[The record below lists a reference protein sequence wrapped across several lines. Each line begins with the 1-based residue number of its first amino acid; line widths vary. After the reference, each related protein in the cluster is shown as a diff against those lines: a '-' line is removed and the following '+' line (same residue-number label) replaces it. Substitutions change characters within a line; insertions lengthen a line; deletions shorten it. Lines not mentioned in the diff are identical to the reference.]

1 MKAFAVTATIVRTDE
16 AGYTGAAQVPTFYLL
31 ASVQGLLSEDAAAEV
46 AGRIL
51 NRPDA
56 SVHIT
61 AVQVEIG
68 ATYCHA
74 HGTFDC
80 PFEFEAVA

>member
-1 MKAFAVTATIVRTDE
+1 MKGYAVTASITTTDE
-16 AGYTGAAQVPTFYLL
+16 AGYTGTEQVPTFYLL
-31 ASVQGLLSEDAAAEV
+31 AAVQGLLSEDAATEV

-56 SVHIT
+56 TVHIT
-61 AVQVEIG
+61 AVEVEIG
-68 ATYCHA
+68 TTFCHT
-74 HGTFDC
+74 HHTFDC